1 MNSIL
6 RAFSLIALLLATRA
20 AFAGD
25 FFEADG
31 AALHGYDVVS
41 YFETGEPTKGTA
53 KHAFTYHGSKFLFAS
68 AAHRKQFAADPAKY
82 APQYGGYCAYGTAN
96 GYKVPTE
103 PDAFKVV
110 DGKLYLN
117 YNTKVLG
124 IWTQDEPG
132 NISRADKNWPDVA
145 QQPIRK

>member
-1 MNSIL
+1 MKSIL
-6 RAFSLIALLLATRA
+6 RALPVLALLTTSA

-25 FFEADG
+25 FYEADG

-41 YFETGEPTKGTA
+41 YFETGEPTKGA
-53 KHAFTYHGSKFLFAS
+53 PQHAFTWHGSKFLFAS
-68 AAHRKQFAADPAKY
+68 AQHRKQFVANPEKY
-82 APQYGGYCAYGTAN
+82 APQYGGYCAYGTSN
-96 GYKVPTE
+96 GYKVPTQ

-117 YNTKVLG
+117 YDRKVLG

-132 NISRADKNWPDVA
+132 NISRADKNWPEVSK
-145 QQPIRK
+145 QPLRK